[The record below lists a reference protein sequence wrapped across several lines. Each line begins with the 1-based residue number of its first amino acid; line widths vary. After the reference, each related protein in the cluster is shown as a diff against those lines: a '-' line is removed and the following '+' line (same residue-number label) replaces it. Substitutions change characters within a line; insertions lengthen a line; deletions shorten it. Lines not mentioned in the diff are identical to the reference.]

1 MKTLDRHPRSCY
13 IMNGYSFNTM
23 NIYSLEVYIIK
34 DLIGKSIKDALQEK
48 LIAARPNQILDAS
61 TRAFA
66 EKDFLTD
73 MILDGIGS
81 DKS

>member
-1 MKTLDRHPRSCY
+1 
-13 IMNGYSFNTM
+13 MNKH
-23 NIYSLEVYIIK
+23 SLEINIIK
-34 DLIGKSIKDALQEK
+34 GLIGKTIKDALQEK
-48 LIAARPNQILDAS
+48 LIAVRRNQILDAA
-61 TRAFA
+61 TRVFA

>member
-1 MKTLDRHPRSCY
+1 
-13 IMNGYSFNTM
+13 MNGYSFNTM

-48 LIAARPNQILDAS
+48 LIAARRNQILDAS

-66 EKDFLTD
+66 EKDILTD
-73 MILDGIGS
+73 MILDGLGS

>member
-1 MKTLDRHPRSCY
+1 
-13 IMNGYSFNTM
+13 MNGYSFNTM

-48 LIAARPNQILDAS
+48 LIAARRNQILDAS

>member
-1 MKTLDRHPRSCY
+1 
-13 IMNGYSFNTM
+13 MNNHSSEIN
-23 NIYSLEVYIIK
+23 IIK

-48 LIAARPNQILDAS
+48 LIAVRRNKILDAA
-61 TRAFA
+61 TRVFA